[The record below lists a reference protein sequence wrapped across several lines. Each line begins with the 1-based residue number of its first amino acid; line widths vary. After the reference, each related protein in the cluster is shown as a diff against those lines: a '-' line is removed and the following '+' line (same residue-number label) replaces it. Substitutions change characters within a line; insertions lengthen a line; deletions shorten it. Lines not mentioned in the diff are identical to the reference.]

1 MAIETEE
8 RKKLIESY
16 KLHETDSGSPEVQ
29 VALLTTEIRA
39 LTEHL
44 KRHRKDFT
52 SRRGL
57 LMKVGR
63 RTTLLRYL
71 SRMDRARYQKLID
84 RLDLRR

>member
-16 KLHETDSGSPEVQ
+16 KIHEKDSGSPEVQ

-71 SRMDRARYQKLID
+71 SREDRGRYQKLID

>member
-8 RKKLIESY
+8 RRKLIEGY

-71 SRMDRARYQKLID
+71 SRVDHGRYQKLID
-84 RLDLRR
+84 RLELRR